1 MNSDIVSLII
11 ILICLLFGDG
21 DFFHLAEPH
30 PHEKYGRK
38 RRQAGGTGVKVA
50 GEL

>member
-1 MNSDIVSLII
+1 MNEDEQSLSTRFNLSD
-11 ILICLLFGDG
+11 FT
-21 DFFHLAEPH
+21 
-30 PHEKYGRK
+30 EKYGRK